1 MEILSV
7 SYSNDSDFFFEKV
20 KEDSRKEE
28 EKQEGKRGG
37 IEKAFR
43 SICRLEVMC

>member
-1 MEILSV
+1 MRKAIQLILI
-7 SYSNDSDFFFEKV
+7 FFFKKV

-43 SICRLEVMC
+43 NICRLEITRY